1 MSEDASGGFS
11 LSSRILARNR
21 LYSDMVGRFLPR
33 PNRTEGFSLMN
44 KRFSSIAVLWMLCF
58 AMLLVGC
65 SREQQQQRDFINFLK
80 KEVIPRNSGILV
92 LTKAMRKKFGIYTS
106 HYDVIV
112 AYNKAVLEKVSKPL
126 EKAQREYQE
135 AVKPEASVGERK
147 KAILIFQ
154 ETLTKIEAT
163 LGSELA
169 KADSELAALVQPDI
183 LKDVYNQAVEKHIRI
198 PAEAFKSMIPEIRE
212 MMGKNIALLDYISAS
227 KGKVEIKDGLIQV
240 DRNKDKDQAALN
252 HINEMKAEIL
262 RITQAIQAQH
272 GEFTRQLIAK

>member
-1 MSEDASGGFS
+1 
-11 LSSRILARNR
+11 
-21 LYSDMVGRFLPR
+21 
-33 PNRTEGFSLMN
+33 MN